1 MDSPIRHDFNFS
13 LCDIMSMIT
22 NMVACMENVQI
33 NMGSEV
39 QWDLVLSHSQ
49 SFDFVLRKGTQKIL
63 TASVLVPLIFVVTNL
78 TTLPPVLPY
87 TAVMLWY
94 SHKMLIAFSQILMMF
109 SRSGLVFLT
118 LGFYI
123 LTF

>member
-1 MDSPIRHDFNFS
+1 MRPDFNFS
-13 LCDIMSMIT
+13 LCDIMSIKTKMA
-22 NMVACMENVQI
+22 ACMENVQI

-49 SFDFVLRKGTQKIL
+49 SFDFVLRKSIQKIL
-63 TASVLVPLIFVVTNL
+63 PGSVLVPMIFVVTSL

-87 TAVMLWY
+87 KAVMLWY

-118 LGFYI
+118 MSFYI